1 MNIFYIPLHF
11 TPQKTSLFIIIKLSM
26 TRNTKAYKIWKT
38 LESPLD
44 SKEIKPVHPKG
55 NQPLL
60 FTGRTDAEAEASI
73 LWPPEAKNQ
82 LIGKDLDAGK
92 NWEQEKKETT
102 EDEMVEQHHWLKD
115 EFEQPLGDYEAFGV
129 SENRTRL
136 SNSNSNNNHDKEYK
150 SISLCIQHH
159 LSVNFVIIISTA
171 LLEDWLWDN
180 SFLSNIVA
188 TFPGSCLH
196 GHHTMSSAPT
206 LCTEFCSCYDWTW
219 GGDPAPVGPVIF
231 SLLGIW
237 FVIETQEVS
246 FSSLHWGKCK
256 CRRLREKIYL
266 LSWLT
271 VWKNRSLGNRRAM
284 CLCANSLQS
293 CPTLCDPMDC
303 SPPGSSVHDVIQ
315 SRILE
320 WVAMSFS
327 RGSSQQ
333 RDWSLI
339 LYVFFIGRRVFYH

>member
-1 MNIFYIPLHF
+1 MWI
-11 TPQKTSLFIIIKLSM
+11 
-26 TRNTKAYKIWKT
+26 
-38 LESPLD
+38 
-44 SKEIKPVHPKG
+44 
-55 NQPLL
+55 
-60 FTGRTDAEAEASI
+60 
-73 LWPPEAKNQ
+73 
-82 LIGKDLDAGK
+82 
-92 NWEQEKKETT
+92 
-102 EDEMVEQHHWLKD
+102 
-115 EFEQPLGDYEAFGV
+115 
-129 SENRTRL
+129 
-136 SNSNSNNNHDKEYK
+136 
-150 SISLCIQHH
+150 
-159 LSVNFVIIISTA
+159 FVIIISTA

-219 GGDPAPVGPVIF
+219 GGDPAPAGPVIF